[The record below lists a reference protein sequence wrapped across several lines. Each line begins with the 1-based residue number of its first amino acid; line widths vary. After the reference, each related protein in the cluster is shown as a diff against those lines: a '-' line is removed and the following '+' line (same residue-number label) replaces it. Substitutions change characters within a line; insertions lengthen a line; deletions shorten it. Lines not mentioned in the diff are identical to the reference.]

1 MGGDDEET
9 CFDPIRGDISFRLRE
24 HRLGAIL
31 WRWLLWCSRS
41 RLSLLRR
48 RILRWARLWIWWR
61 GDRTEQ
67 LWATRKMV
75 PSWTIRYLPAGLLGS
90 GRCVQTVSRILT
102 SILMRHRRCCQ
113 CSLATLLALSGH
125 PELRRT
131 CPLSGVKRTLQ
142 LNAMTFALDSK
153 ELVGLTLR

>member
-9 CFDPIRGDISFRLRE
+9 CFDPICRDISFRLRE
-24 HRLGAIL
+24 HCRSAIL

-48 RILRWARLWIWWR
+48 RIL
-61 GDRTEQ
+61 
-67 LWATRKMV
+67 
-75 PSWTIRYLPAGLLGS
+75 RYLPAGLLGS